1 MEMFLDQAVNMDLVL
16 CPTLSQVGMR
26 EQAEEE
32 GQVSKKKK
40 FREIF
45 FKLFR
50 NSTSSQ
56 TISKDINSKSVPNF
70 LHHSPPLKKTE
81 K

>member
-40 FREIF
+40 IQRNIF
-45 FKLFR
+45 
-50 NSTSSQ
+50 
-56 TISKDINSKSVPNF
+56 
-70 LHHSPPLKKTE
+70 
-81 K
+81 